1 MAKLNNKR
9 VVTFG
14 ELLLRLTTRGH
25 ERFVQAREFDARYTG
40 AEANVAVALA
50 HLGIEAYAVSTVPD
64 HEIGQACIN
73 YLRQYG
79 VNTDHVVRGGDRL
92 GLVYFELVPPSG
104 PPS

>member
-1 MAKLNNKR
+1 MQSDQQA
-9 VVTFG
+9 VVALG
-14 ELLLRLTTRGH
+14 ELLLRLTTKGH

-50 HLGIEAYAVSTVPD
+50 HLGFEAYAVSTVPD

-79 VNTDHVVRGGDRL
+79 VNTDHIVR
-92 GLVYFELVPPSG
+92 EETA
-104 PPS
+104 